1 MKPVTV
7 PLRLQMKRVEV
18 GDLHQALAILGRAIA
33 AAEKDTQRFGAS
45 TRAAV
50 MQFQTAHKLP
60 ATGEVDKATAKVI
73 NKELADNGVLDPA
86 PGGSDL
92 PPSNPPTQDPQSSN
106 IYLVAG
112 RRRRKRGGIL
122 FGAIRGRKYP
132 SHYYKLWEHQQRRMP
147 SRKQVAPYERRDV
160 YCAVIHAMGCQS
172 KVRRRPWHDIN

>member
-1 MKPVTV
+1 M
-7 PLRLQMKRVEV
+7 
-18 GDLHQALAILGRAIA
+18 
-33 AAEKDTQRFGAS
+33 
-45 TRAAV
+45 
-50 MQFQTAHKLP
+50 
-60 ATGEVDKATAKVI
+60 I

-92 PPSNPPTQDPQSSN
+92 PQSNPPTQDPQSSN